1 MKIALTG
8 EERSELGRLH
18 RHQKDSKQADRIKAL
33 LLSDS
38 GYSRKEIAEI
48 LLRDEGTIT
57 DWQNSF
63 LKRENL
69 TEWLKDTN
77 VGYQGLLTEEQLT
90 QVEIF
95 VEANLIQD
103 ACQVREWIQGL
114 YDIAYSVT
122 GIHALLHR
130 LGFKYKETTS
140 YPCKMDPVEQA
151 DFKEFYED
159 LVENL
164 PEGAVL
170 GFMDGVHP
178 QHNTKTTKA
187 WIKEGEKKFIPSNT
201 GRKRLNING
210 FYVPLSQDGVFVES
224 ETLNTQSTV
233 AFFRG
238 LEQRYPTASS
248 IYAICDKA
256 PYYFNT
262 EVQTYLEG
270 SRVELI
276 FLPTYSPNLNL
287 IERLWKFMRKE
298 VINTK
303 FYGKFKDF
311 KAAVTGFL
319 ENLADYKEELKSFI
333 GVKLHLF
340 NPFPA

>member
-1 MKIALTG
+1 MKIALTLA
-8 EERSELGRLH
+8 ERDELKCLH
-18 RHQKDSKQADRIKAL
+18 RQQQNLKYGDRIKAI

-57 DWQNSF
+57 EWQNSF
-63 LKRENL
+63 LTRESL
-69 TEWLKDTN
+69 SEWLKDN
-77 VGYQGLLTEEQLT
+77 NAGYQGLLSEEQLT
-90 QVEIF
+90 QVECF
-95 VEANLIQD
+95 VESSLIQD
-103 ACQVREWIQGL
+103 ARQVRDWIHGQ
-114 YDIAYSVT
+114 YDIVYSIT

-140 YPCKMDPVEQA
+140 FPCKMDPVEQA

-159 LVENL
+159 CLENL
-164 PEGAVL
+164 PANSVL
-170 GFMDGVHP
+170 GFIDGVHP

-210 FYVPLSQDGVFVES
+210 FYDPLSQEGVFLES
-224 ETLNTQSTV
+224 ETLNTQSSL
-233 AFFRG
+233 AFFRK
-238 LEQRYPTASS
+238 LEQSYPTASS

-303 FYGKFKDF
+303 FYEKFKDF

-319 ENLADYKEELKSFI
+319 ENLADYKDELKSFV

>member
-1 MKIALTG
+1 MKIALTVT
-8 EERSELGRLH
+8 ERDELKRLH
-18 RHQKDSKQADRIKAL
+18 RQQQNLKYGDRIKAIL
-33 LLSDS
+33 LADS

-48 LLRDEGTIT
+48 LLRDDGTIT
-57 DWQNSF
+57 EWQNSF
-63 LKRENL
+63 LTRESL
-69 TEWLKDTN
+69 SEWLKDN
-77 VGYQGLLTEEQLT
+77 NAGYRGLLNQEQIIE
-90 QVEIF
+90 VEAF
-95 VEANLIQD
+95 VNANLIQD
-103 ACQVREWIQGL
+103 ARQVREWIQSL
-114 YDIAYSVT
+114 YSIDYTVT

-130 LGFKYKETTS
+130 LGFNYKETTS
-140 YPCKMDPVEQA
+140 FPGKMNPVEQA

-159 LVENL
+159 LAENL

-178 QHNTKTTKA
+178 QHNTKATKA
-187 WIKEGEKKFIPSNT
+187 WIKTGEKKFIPSNT

-210 FYVPLSQDGVFVES
+210 FYVPLSQDGVFLES

-233 AFFRG
+233 AFFRE
-238 LEQRYPTASS
+238 LEQRYPTASR

-256 PYYFNT
+256 PYYFNA

-298 VINTK
+298 VINTQ
-303 FYGKFKDF
+303 FYEKFKDF

-319 ENLADYKEELKSFI
+319 ENLADYKKELKSFI